1 MERNVAIETFLELYI
16 PISNTLD
23 TLRIGE
29 DSTSQ
34 QLYHSINCFE
44 TIIST
49 CIACFLLGEVTP
61 LSRLLQTATI
71 DFGIAHH
78 HVLSLLKTFDTREA
92 DAINYFKNI
101 VFEQAKEI
109 AKELLIQPTAPRTYQ
124 RRHGQDIL
132 DLEEFYRDQVF
143 LAFNRE

>member
-124 RRHGQDIL
+124 RQHSQDSLIQKN
-132 DLEEFYRDQVF
+132 FIVIQCFF
-143 LAFNRE
+143 LFFVN